1 MRLNLLSVMALG
13 LAVTGA
19 SCFAAGN
26 ASNDAPDLDIG
37 TLVSEGN
44 GIATQQKAT
53 DDALK
58 QLSDDD
64 KKLHSDKSELSKKM
78 ADYDKSAA
86 DFMSRCNHP
95 FVQGQER
102 ELAACKDENDQN
114 LQVFKQ
120 LSATQKEIPKSLNDW
135 KTTKAKLDQQKADV
149 ELKIKSWNHRMKAFM
164 VAKELSSC
172 SNAVAASAGGSDS
185 YAETLRLV
193 SGYQR
198 CWDGALSFMP
208 LSDSAVT
215 QGSPNFASRPARTPE
230 QAIQEYESSG
240 KAGSGVS
247 QKRGLDQANV
257 PSPGSSGR

>member
-64 KKLHSDKSELSKKM
+64 KKLHSDKSELSTKM

-120 LSATQKEIPKSLNDW
+120 LSATQKEIPKPP
-135 KTTKAKLDQQKADV
+135 
-149 ELKIKSWNHRMKAFM
+149 R
-164 VAKELSSC
+164 
-172 SNAVAASAGGSDS
+172 
-185 YAETLRLV
+185 R
-193 SGYQR
+193 
-198 CWDGALSFMP
+198 
-208 LSDSAVT
+208 
-215 QGSPNFASRPARTPE
+215 SRPADGGGTLPHPSRLRPAGPLCSTPAVAE
-230 QAIQEYESSG
+230 WRRHRFQP
-240 KAGSGVS
+240 
-247 QKRGLDQANV
+247 GL
-257 PSPGSSGR
+257 